1 MKKLFILLICFVG
14 LFTLAACNEDEP
26 KEVEHV
32 VKETID
38 VTELSKTDAVRFS
51 SFFTGAEK
59 GLERYV
65 KQVAPYDDT
74 YTITTSE
81 TTTCDLYDATG
92 KLLVS
97 VDKNATEE
105 IKLEENQVVY
115 SYVTTAN
122 AENAFSY
129 EVSLKDHHS
138 LFPYPSFLIKFHVR
152 FDL

>member
-26 KEVEHV
+26 QEIEHV

-38 VTELSKTDAVRFS
+38 VTDLSKTEAVRFS

-59 GLERYV
+59 SLEHYL

-81 TTTCDLYDATG
+81 FTTCDVYDADG

-97 VDKNATEE
+97 VDKNETKDL
-105 IKLEENQVVY
+105 KLTQLE
-115 SYVTTAN
+115 
-122 AENAFSY
+122 
-129 EVSLKDHHS
+129 
-138 LFPYPSFLIKFHVR
+138 HV
-152 FDL
+152 